1 MKSAAYY
8 RRGMTRDLT
17 RLTSSRFDV
26 LVIGGGIHGLF
37 AAYDAATRGLSVALI
52 DRGDFGG
59 GISFNHQRTLHGGL
73 RALQSGHVRKC
84 REQIHERRAWAR
96 IAPHLV
102 RPLPFLIG
110 TYRATKRSRLAV
122 RAGFKAYDL
131 IGRDRNQHVLP
142 ELHLPSGRLE
152 SAAATRRL
160 FPGVADAGL
169 SGGAIWY
176 DYQTIHPDRLTWCV
190 AMAGAA
196 HGAVLCNYV
205 EATGWMKD
213 GPGLSGVTA
222 RDTVTGESLVIG
234 ATHVILAAGSGLPAL
249 HDVFGLGP
257 APPLV
262 RAMNLLL
269 DRPARDIALAAS
281 APNGRMY
288 TAVPWQGY
296 VLVGTHQADE
306 TWQGDSTVTADVIT
320 TFLSDVNAA
329 FPALAVTPAD
339 IRFIHHGLVPAVVGK
354 TRVDLMPEPRILTH
368 PGAPGVVSLVGV
380 KYTTAR
386 LAAERAVDALA
397 LARGSGR
404 TGTALL
410 PHADVADSDGLLVEV
425 LRKLGRTL
433 DRDVMRHL
441 ASWYGTEGA
450 LVVSASAEGD
460 GLERLSPATPVLC
473 GEVLYAAR
481 HTSAVRLADIVFR
494 RTPLASAGHPG
505 DAALSRAAAL
515 AAAALGWAPERTAE
529 ELELVMAQLDP
540 SAIQDRNRRV
550 E

>member
-1 MKSAAYY
+1 
-8 RRGMTRDLT
+8 MTRDLS

-59 GISFNHQRTLHGGL
+59 DISFNHQRTLHGGL
-73 RALQSGHVRKC
+73 RALQGGHLRKC
-84 REQIHERRAWAR
+84 REQIRERRAWAR
-96 IAPHLV
+96 IAPHLI

-110 TYRATKRSRLAV
+110 TYRATRRSRLVV
-122 RAGFKAYDL
+122 RAGFKTYDF
-131 IGRDRNQHVLP
+131 IGRRRNREVLP
-142 ELHLPSGRLE
+142 ELHLPNGRLE

-160 FPGVADAGL
+160 FPGIAETGL

-190 AMAGAA
+190 AMAAAANGAA
-196 HGAVLCNYV
+196 LCNYV
-205 EATGWMKD
+205 EATGLLKD
-213 GPGLSGVTA
+213 GPGITGVSA
-222 RDTVTGESLVIG
+222 RDTVTGETMVVG
-234 ATHVILAAGSGLPAL
+234 ATHVILAAGAGLPAL
-249 HDVFGLGP
+249 HAAFGLGP

-281 APNGRMY
+281 AASGRMY
-288 TAVPWQGY
+288 TAVPWQGR
-296 VLVGTHQADE
+296 VLVGTYQADAVSLAG
-306 TWQGDSTVTADVIT
+306 GDPAPPGVITAFLADVN
-320 TFLSDVNAA
+320 SA
-329 FPALAVTPAD
+329 FPALAATPAD
-339 IRFIHHGLVPAVVGK
+339 IRFVHHGLVPAVIRKG
-354 TRVDLMPEPRILTH
+354 RVDLLPEPAVLTH
-368 PGAPGVVSLVGV
+368 PGLSGAVSLVGV

-397 LARGSGR
+397 LARRSGR

-425 LRKLGRTL
+425 LRQRGRTL
-433 DRDVMRHL
+433 DRDVMQHL

-450 LVVSASAEGD
+450 VVVAASAEGD
-460 GLERLSPATPVLC
+460 GLERLSPETPVLC
-473 GEVLYAAR
+473 GEIAYAAR
-481 HTSAVRLADIVFR
+481 HAAAVRLSDLVFR

-505 DAALSRAAAL
+505 DAALQRAAAL
-515 AAAALGWAPERTAE
+515 AAHALGWSDQRTRE
-529 ELELVMAQLDP
+529 ELELVMARLYCFASETVPLVNGGVQDP
-540 SAIQDRNRRV
+540 
-550 E
+550 EPL

>member
-1 MKSAAYY
+1 
-8 RRGMTRDLT
+8 MTRDLP

-73 RALQSGHVRKC
+73 RALQTGHLRKC
-84 REQIHERRAWAR
+84 HEQIQERRAWAR
-96 IAPHLV
+96 IAPHLI

-131 IGRDRNQHVLP
+131 IGRGRNDGVMP
-142 ELHLPSGRLE
+142 ELHLPNGRLE
-152 SAAATRRL
+152 SRATTRRL
-160 FPGVADAGL
+160 FPGIAEARL
-169 SGGAIWY
+169 SGGAMWY

-190 AMAGAA
+190 AMAAA
-196 HGAVLCNYV
+196 ANGAVLCNYV

-213 GPGLSGVTA
+213 GPGVNGVSA
-222 RDTVTGESLVIG
+222 RDPLTGETLVVG
-234 ATHVILAAGSGLPAL
+234 ATHVILAAGAGLPAL
-249 HDVFGLGP
+249 HATFGLAP

-288 TAVPWQGY
+288 TAVPWQGRL
-296 VLVGTHQADE
+296 LVGTHQAD
-306 TWQGDSTVTADVIT
+306 TAAQADDDPATPEVIAA
-320 TFLSDVNAA
+320 FLADVNAA
-329 FPALAVTPAD
+329 FPALAATPAD
-339 IRFIHHGLVPAVVGK
+339 IRFVHHGLVPAVVRNG
-354 TRVDLMPEPRILTH
+354 RVDLMPEPQVLTH
-368 PGAPGVVSLVGV
+368 PGVAGVVSLVGV

-386 LAAERAVDALA
+386 LSAERAVDALA
-397 LARGSGR
+397 LAKSPGR
-404 TGTALL
+404 TGTARL
-410 PHADVADSDGLLVEV
+410 PHADVADSDGLLVET
-425 LRKLGRTL
+425 LRTLGRTL
-433 DRDVMRHL
+433 DRDVMQHL

-450 LVVSASAEGD
+450 LVVQASAEGD
-460 GLERLSPATPVLC
+460 GLERLSPDTPVLC
-473 GEVLYAAR
+473 GEITYAAT
-481 HTSAVRLADIVFR
+481 HAVTVRLSDLVFR

-505 DAALSRAAAL
+505 DAALQRAAAL
-515 AAAALGWAPERTAE
+515 ATAALGWSPERTAE
-529 ELELVMAQLDP
+529 EVRLVLARLP
-540 SAIQDRNRRV
+540 VRG
-550 E
+550 

>member
-1 MKSAAYY
+1 
-8 RRGMTRDLT
+8 MTRDLA

-37 AAYDAATRGLSVALI
+37 AAYDAASRGLSVALI

-73 RALQSGHVRKC
+73 RALQSGHLRKC

-122 RAGFKAYDL
+122 RAGLKAYDL
-131 IGRDRNQHVLP
+131 IGRDRNEHVLP
-142 ELHLPSGRLE
+142 ELHLPGGRLE

-190 AMAGAA
+190 AMAAAA

-205 EATGWMKD
+205 EATGCLRD
-213 GPGLSGVTA
+213 GAGVSGIAA
-222 RDTVTGESLVIG
+222 RDTVTGEPVVVG
-234 ATHVILAAGSGLPAL
+234 ATHLILAAGSGLPAL
-249 HDVFGLGP
+249 HALCGLGP

-281 APNGRMY
+281 AANGRMY
-288 TAVPWQGY
+288 TAVPWQGH
-296 VLVGTHQADE
+296 VLVGTHHGEEATSAD
-306 TWQGDSTVTADVIT
+306 GSPVTPAVIEAFLADVN
-320 TFLSDVNAA
+320 SA
-329 FPALAVTPAD
+329 FPALAATPAD
-339 IRFIHHGLVPAVVGK
+339 IRFVHHGLVPAVVSKG
-354 TRVDLMPEPRILTH
+354 RVDLMPESQILTH
-368 PGAPGVVSLVGV
+368 PAVAGVVSLVGV

-397 LARGSGR
+397 LARGWGR

-410 PHADVADSDGLLVEV
+410 PHADVADSDGLLVEM

-450 LVVSASAEGD
+450 LVVSAAAEGD
-460 GLERLSPATPVLC
+460 GLERLSPNTPVLC
-473 GEVLYAAR
+473 GEIVYAAR
-481 HTSAVRLADIVFR
+481 HTGAVRLSDLVFR

-505 DAALSRAAAL
+505 DVALRRAAAL
-515 AAAALGWAPERTAE
+515 AAATLGWSMDRANE
-529 ELELVMAQLDP
+529 ELQMVMARLP
-540 SAIQDRNRRV
+540 AVSGS
-550 E
+550 